1 MTLRRPMLMKSPIV
15 KRSVKIDCR
24 KTSVG
29 LEDAFWNALKQIA
42 AVRKI
47 SIEKLVFKIDNER
60 EHTNLSSAIRLFV
73 LDYYCQQAAVRSAVG
88 QQPKHSPG
96 RR

>member
-1 MTLRRPMLMKSPIV
+1 MKFRRREGHVTKSPIV
-15 KRSVKIDCR
+15 KRSVKIDGR

-42 AVRKI
+42 AYRKI

-73 LDYYCQQAAVRSAVG
+73 LYYYCQQAAVRSA
-88 QQPKHSPG
+88 

>member
-1 MTLRRPMLMKSPIV
+1 MTLRRPLLMKSPIV
-15 KRSVKIDCR
+15 KRSVRIDGR
-24 KTSVG
+24 KTSVA

-42 AVRKI
+42 AVRRI

-73 LDYYCQQAAVRSAVG
+73 LDYYCHQAAVRSA
-88 QQPKHSPG
+88 